1 MFYIFIILGVVALI
15 LSIYLFVDGI
25 LFMVSRNKIGRG
37 LLQIGA
43 ALLSLVFA
51 ALMGI
56 FLAGMLAPAA
66 A

>member
-1 MFYIFIILGVVALI
+1 MFYIFFILGVVALI

-37 LLQIGA
+37 LIQIGA
-43 ALLSLVFA
+43 ALLSLAFA